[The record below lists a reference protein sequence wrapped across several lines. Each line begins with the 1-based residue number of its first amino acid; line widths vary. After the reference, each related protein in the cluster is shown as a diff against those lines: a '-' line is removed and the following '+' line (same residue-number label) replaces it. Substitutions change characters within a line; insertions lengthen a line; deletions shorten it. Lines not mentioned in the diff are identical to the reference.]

1 MQYLIA
7 EHSLSVQRSCK
18 CIGLSRAAYYRET
31 KANADRDAEVIV
43 ALNEV
48 VDRHSRWGFWKCYK
62 ALRRK
67 KYAWNHKRIYRVYC
81 QLKLNQKRRAK
92 KRLPRRI
99 RQPLIV
105 PQRPNHIW
113 SADFMS
119 DALYAGNRFRAFT
132 VIDDFNREAVAI
144 EIDTSITAKRL
155 IRVFERLRVTRGLPD
170 VLRVDNGPE
179 FLSSEFV
186 TWAESAGMLI
196 YYIQPGEPNQ
206 NAYIERFNRTYR
218 EEVLNLYLFESLI
231 QVREITYWWMIDYN
245 EHRPHDSLGDLTPS
259 EYMEQNAE
267 NSTLQLS
274 T

>member
-1 MQYLIA
+1 
-7 EHSLSVQRSCK
+7 
-18 CIGLSRAAYYRET
+18 
-31 KANADRDAEVIV
+31 
-43 ALNEV
+43 
-48 VDRHSRWGFWKCYK
+48 
-62 ALRRK
+62 
-67 KYAWNHKRIYRVYC
+67 
-81 QLKLNQKRRAK
+81 
-92 KRLPRRI
+92 
-99 RQPLIV
+99 
-105 PQRPNHIW
+105 
-113 SADFMS
+113 MS

-132 VIDDFNREAVAI
+132 VIDDFNREAVAS